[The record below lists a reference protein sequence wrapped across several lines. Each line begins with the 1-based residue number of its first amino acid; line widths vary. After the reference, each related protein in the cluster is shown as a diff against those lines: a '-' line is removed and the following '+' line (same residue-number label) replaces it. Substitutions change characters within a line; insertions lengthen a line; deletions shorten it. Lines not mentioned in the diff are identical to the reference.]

1 MLKVLIVDDHA
12 ISRTDLKSM
21 LHWETYGFYISGEA
35 HNGIHAMQLIEKDI
49 PDIVITDINM
59 PGMNGL
65 GLIEQLERE
74 YPQVR
79 VIVLS
84 AYDDFDYVRHS
95 MKRGAMDYVL
105 KHRLTAPVLLDLL
118 KSAERSI
125 LAVKSERDKQ
135 NEIDQELTLHKGI
148 LRQEFMK
155 SLLDRSLPDREQ
167 LLSQMKSLDIR
178 LGTENLVVTAAEIDD
193 FRFIEERF
201 SPKEVDVLIQTF
213 LDISNEIL
221 NDWEGSVTIHTGSG
235 KFAMILSLGPAHS
248 RMYAYNQV
256 NTFLNRIRSEIK
268 KYLNITAS
276 FGVSNGCGDIMQLHH
291 AYAEAVS
298 MLRDKFHK
306 GKNGI
311 FIESAGGKLE
321 EGFFCLDIKEEKAIY
336 AALKN
341 QDYEVVQRLIED
353 VFNKISSL
361 RLSSKSTQMICAELI
376 NIVTKASK
384 DAGIEMSMLY
394 AAGDIPYHLMQKYEV
409 LMDMKAWILNLY
421 QKLMDILHRM
431 KCRGS
436 YSEMT
441 HKAMEYIQRNYMRD
455 ISLQDAAD
463 VVGVSGSYMS
473 RLFKEECG
481 RGFTEYLN
489 HVRIE
494 HAKQFIEY
502 GDRKLKE
509 IISQVGFKHY
519 NYFFKVF
526 KELTGMTPLEYEQT
540 CRK

>member
-1 MLKVLIVDDHA
+1 
-12 ISRTDLKSM
+12 
-21 LHWETYGFYISGEA
+21 
-35 HNGIHAMQLIEKDI
+35 
-49 PDIVITDINM
+49 
-59 PGMNGL
+59 
-65 GLIEQLERE
+65 
-74 YPQVR
+74 
-79 VIVLS
+79 
-84 AYDDFDYVRHS
+84 
-95 MKRGAMDYVL
+95 
-105 KHRLTAPVLLDLL
+105 
-118 KSAERSI
+118 
-125 LAVKSERDKQ
+125 
-135 NEIDQELTLHKGI
+135 
-148 LRQEFMK
+148 
-155 SLLDRSLPDREQ
+155 
-167 LLSQMKSLDIR
+167 
-178 LGTENLVVTAAEIDD
+178 
-193 FRFIEERF
+193 
-201 SPKEVDVLIQTF
+201 
-213 LDISNEIL
+213 
-221 NDWEGSVTIHTGSG
+221 
-235 KFAMILSLGPAHS
+235 
-248 RMYAYNQV
+248 
-256 NTFLNRIRSEIK
+256 
-268 KYLNITAS
+268 
-276 FGVSNGCGDIMQLHH
+276 
-291 AYAEAVS
+291 
-298 MLRDKFHK
+298 
-306 GKNGI
+306 
-311 FIESAGGKLE
+311 
-321 EGFFCLDIKEEKAIY
+321 
-336 AALKN
+336 
-341 QDYEVVQRLIED
+341 
-353 VFNKISSL
+353 
-361 RLSSKSTQMICAELI
+361 MICAELI

-409 LMDMKAWILNLY
+409 LMDLKAWILNLY